1 MLTNS
6 IYITYV
12 ALKESESAH
21 HIMVKPQLE
30 EIHEAIQNPKPQE
43 VSKNA
48 PKDKIENNSTNFFE
62 NFIDIFSEGMKS
74 TYHLVKIYRFSRG
87 AIKRNYIRINIF
99 DFAENNLDKIE
110 ETSGFSIY
118 GVKRDKIHNFQ
129 KSLKEFDRLSDGVDT
144 LPNAVIMALVS
155 LFDAHLSYLVRNL
168 IGKYPRQAGLGA
180 KTIDVSL
187 VLKAASIDEL
197 KESIIE
203 DQIYHLM
210 RGSHDDQIAFMERF
224 GRKIRE
230 SKDYPLFLE
239 VFERRNLAAHGEGFA
254 NARYIEKCRQYSVPS
269 GSYLNLS
276 EPLNLNPLYLNESI
290 DRLYEF
296 DFLTAWWLWTKLEAA
311 EIENAYSKAV
321 EISYDLLTE
330 ERYSLAERIISSVLS
345 RDEGN
350 FFEIQRRMLCLNR
363 IIALKSLEDEE
374 WKKEST
380 RFGWDAV
387 DNRFRAAIAA
397 IHEDCKAVCELMPQ
411 LTSDETIGE
420 DGFRNWP
427 VFRWVRQN
435 DEYQEKFFEVFGSRL
450 RADEEI
456 AKAS

>member
-6 IYITYV
+6 TYITYV
-12 ALKESESAH
+12 ALKESEAAH
-21 HIMVKPQLE
+21 HIMVKPEIE
-30 EIHEAIQNPKPQE
+30 EMRQAIENPKPQE
-43 VSKNA
+43 NSKNT
-48 PKDKIENNSTNFFE
+48 KITKIESESNSLFE
-62 NFIDIFSEGMKS
+62 NFIDVFSEGMKS

-87 AIKRNYIRINIF
+87 IIKRSFIKKNIF
-99 DFAENNLDKIE
+99 KFAENELDKIE
-110 ETSGFSIY
+110 DKNGFSIY
-118 GVKRDKIHNFQ
+118 GVKREKIYDFQ
-129 KSLKEFDRLSDGVDT
+129 KTLKEFDRLSDGVNT

-155 LFDAHLSYLVRNL
+155 LFDAHFSLLIRSL
-168 IGKYPRQAGLGA
+168 IGKYPQQAGLGE
-180 KTIDVSL
+180 KSIDMSL
-187 VLKAASIDEL
+187 VLKAGSIDEL
-197 KESIIE
+197 KEAIIE

-230 SKDYPLFLE
+230 AKDYPLFLE

-254 NARYIEKCRQYSVPS
+254 NLRYVEKCKQYSVPKENCLKF
-269 GSYLNLS
+269 G
-276 EPLNLNPLYLNESI
+276 EPLNLDPWYLNESI

-296 DFLTAWWLWTKLEAA
+296 GFLTAWWLWTKLETL
-311 EIENAYSKAV
+311 EIETAYSKAV

-345 RDEGN
+345 RDERN
-350 FFEIQRRMLCLNR
+350 LSEVQRRMLCLNR
-363 IIALKSLEDEE
+363 VIALKSLENEE
-374 WKKEST
+374 WKEESA

-411 LTSDETIGE
+411 LTTDETIGE

-427 VFRWVRQN
+427 VFRWVRQS

-456 AKAS
+456 AKAG